1 MFSDI
6 DINTFSLEL
15 ELPHFEE
22 KRNVVEEFMGK
33 FPLSTMKFNR
43 MQTILITLRETT
55 SELPTMALEGDGVSL
70 YLAKRSLRLSLN
82 KEKTIGVESGKEK
95 VEDIQPFSEDNL
107 KHISNDFN
115 FAIAGII
122 GLLGLT
128 SLKAEA
134 NIMLSK
140 DVEKESFFDRFLVP
154 DFWSRL
160 QECKEKHVSGFQIEF
175 LSNCMGTNTECR
187 IRLASETREEKE
199 EKKKI
204 ITINEKLQFVLKG
217 PLDLYATIKERLET
231 INAIYDNLTG
241 DA

>member
-6 DINTFSLEL
+6 NIDTFSIEL

-22 KRNVVEEFMGK
+22 KKNLVEEFMGK
-33 FPLSTMKFNR
+33 FPLSTMKFNK
-43 MQTILITLRETT
+43 MQSILITLRETIT
-55 SELPTMALEGDGVSL
+55 ELPTMALEGEGGSL
-70 YLAKRSLRLSLN
+70 YLAKRSLNLSIS
-82 KEKTIGVESGKEK
+82 KAKAFGVESGKEK

-115 FAIAGII
+115 FVIAGII

-128 SLKAEA
+128 SLKAEE

-140 DVEKESFFDRFLVP
+140 DIEKEPFFDRFLVP
-154 DFWSRL
+154 DFWSKL
-160 QECKEKHVSGFQIEF
+160 QEYKEKHVSGFQIAF
-175 LSNCMGTNTECR
+175 LSNYMGTNAECR
-187 IRLASETREEKE
+187 VRLASDTKKEKE

-204 ITINEKLQFVLKG
+204 ITINENLQFVLKG
-217 PLDLYATIKERLET
+217 PLDLYATIKERLEM